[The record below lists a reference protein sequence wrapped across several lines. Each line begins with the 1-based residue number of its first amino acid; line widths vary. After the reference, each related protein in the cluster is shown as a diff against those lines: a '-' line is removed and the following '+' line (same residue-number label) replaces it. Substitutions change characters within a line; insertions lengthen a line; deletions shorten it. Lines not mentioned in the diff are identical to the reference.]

1 MFDQILTLAM
11 SYVQLITAA
20 LLFVVVVLELVH
32 IGQIRRIN
40 KKLSRAGQW
49 LQRYLSVVFLEDADE
64 KMETEETDRK
74 AGMKEDTEEIVKI
87 DKTEKDK
94 NEEVQLSAA
103 QPLRSRQEENMRVIL
118 THKKLR
124 KDEELLDTV
133 LQEIF
138 D

>member
-20 LLFVVVVLELVH
+20 LIFTVVVLELVH
-32 IGQIRRIN
+32 IGQVRRIN
-40 KKLSRAGQW
+40 KRLSRAGHW

-64 KMETEETDRK
+64 KMETEETDTEV
-74 AGMKEDTEEIVKI
+74 GMKEDTKEI
-87 DKTEKDK
+87 DKTVKDK

>member
-32 IGQIRRIN
+32 IRQIRRIN
-40 KKLSRAGQW
+40 KRLSRAGQW